1 MKIVPGFENWSELDL
16 LTGCIVGEASGEPT
30 DGQVAVALV
39 IRTRVEHPRWWG
51 RNWREVILADKQFSC
66 WQDHNAYRII
76 QARHSRTPAWTKAA
90 LIAHDVYIGLTQD
103 FLDRATHYHAHDITP
118 KWAGKMTR
126 LDRIGDHVFY
136 RDEGELR

>member
-1 MKIVPGFENWSELDL
+1 MKLVPGFETWSELDL

-66 WQDHNAYRII
+66 WQDINAYRII
-76 QARHSRTPAWTKAA
+76 QARHNRTVSWAKAA
-90 LIAHDVYIGLTQD
+90 LIAQGVYTGVTQD
-103 FLDRATHYHAHDITP
+103 FLDRATHYHAVSVSP
-118 KWAGKMTR
+118 KWATDMIR
-126 LDRIGDHVFY
+126 IDQIGDHVFY
-136 RDEGELR
+136 RDPSEIK